1 MGYTRWSD
9 ADYQT
14 YSDTTNYRAA
24 TSVSAVFSN
33 TAAPPSDFVVQNI
46 QVRESRDS
54 ELNPRSTPIILGLDV
69 TGSMGKY
76 AAQIAQEHLPN
87 LMSHIINNSVVSDP
101 HILVMGIGDPRA
113 YDSYP
118 AQASQFETDL
128 RIIEQTREL
137 FMEGRGGGNDHEGYD
152 QAWYFAKYCT
162 ATDAKECGR
171 KGVIFTFGDEPPAS
185 IPLTETEWKKVF
197 GNKEYPKFS
206 SMQELYAEVAK
217 DWQIFH
223 VVIEEGNYF
232 YSGKSSVIN
241 GWKRIM
247 PPSRIL
253 YCKNSH
259 DITKICVTALEVLA
273 LRGDEPLP
281 SKIFEDDAL
290 RHAFSGLL
298 ASHLTP
304 PRQPE

>member
-14 YSDTTNYRAA
+14 YSETTNYRAA

-113 YDSYP
+113 GDNYP
-118 AQASQFETDL
+118 AQATQFEPDL
-128 RIIEQTREL
+128 KIIEQTRDL
-137 FMEGRGGGNDHEGYD
+137 FIEGRGGGNDVEGYD
-152 QAWYFAKYCT
+152 LAWYFAKYCT
-162 ATDAKECGR
+162 STDAVQKGR
-171 KGVIFTFGDEPPAS
+171 KGVIFTFGDEQLARN
-185 IPLTETEWKKVF
+185 PLTEHQWKKVF
-197 GNKEYPKFS
+197 GTKEYPQFS
-206 SMQELYAEVAK
+206 SMGELYAMVSQ
-217 DWQIFH
+217 DWEIFH
-223 VVIEEGNYF
+223 VIIEQGNYCR
-232 YSGKSSVIN
+232 SAGSSVVRRS
-241 GWKRIM
+241 WTQVL
-247 PPSRIL
+247 PSSRVL
-253 YCKNSH
+253 NCSDSSQLKN
-259 DITKICVTALEVLA
+259 ICSMALEILNTPV
-273 LRGDEPLP
+273 GQPLP
-281 SKIFEDDAL
+281 YAL
-290 RHAFSGLL
+290 YENSELKHAFSGLL
-298 ASHLTP
+298 EQNA
-304 PRQPE
+304 